1 MPIIRLKEIVAM
13 SDEDRATK
21 LYDLRAELAR
31 IQTMINAGGR
41 VDNGSRVRELRKV
54 IAQILT
60 IQNEEKLGIRKA
72 AAQPAPKAEKPAK
85 KAVAKQKEPE
95 EKTSQ

>member
-1 MPIIRLKEIVAM
+1 MAIMRLKEIISM
-13 SDEDRATK
+13 SPNDRELK

-31 IQTMINAGGR
+31 IKTMINAGGA
-41 VDNGSRVRELRKV
+41 VENPTRVRELRKV

-60 IQNEEKLGIRKA
+60 VQNEERLGLRKV
-72 AAQPAPKAEKPAK
+72 AEQQAKKPQKPTK
-85 KAVAKQKEPE
+85 KAVAKKESE

>member
-1 MPIIRLKEIVAM
+1 MAPLMRIKDIAAM
-13 SDEDRATK
+13 SQLDRDQK

-41 VDNGSRVRELRKV
+41 VDNSSRVKVLRKA

-72 AAQPAPKAEKPAK
+72 PEQPEKKEKAVKKIAAK
-85 KAVAKQKEPE
+85 KKEPE
-95 EKTSQ
+95 EKPSQ

>member
-1 MPIIRLKEIVAM
+1 MPIIRLKEIASM
-13 SDEDRATK
+13 SIDDRAAK

-41 VDNGSRVRELRKV
+41 VDNASRVRELRKT

-60 IQNEEKLGIRKA
+60 ITNEENLGIRKA
-72 AAQPAPKAEKPAK
+72 PQQSRI
-85 KAVAKQKEPE
+85 VAMSFCEPRSW
-95 EKTSQ
+95 TRVLSS

>member
-13 SDEDRATK
+13 SEQDRATK

-41 VDNGSRVRELRKV
+41 VDNASRVRELRKV

-72 AAQPAPKAEKPAK
+72 AAQPAPKAEKKSK
-85 KAVAKQKEPE
+85 KAANKKEPE